1 MKCLPICL
9 LVGALYLT
17 AHCDSALEAVTE
29 DDSNVNIEYADP
41 SLLLNNI
48 QLSSKSTFARASA
61 YGGELTRMHFM
72 YGSTYQNAFNGSSFD
87 NIHSNAYTKV
97 FIDTQ
102 TLLSNTSSD
111 AFYNH
116 FGVAKILKAY
126 TMILMVDLFGDI
138 PYSKSLDGTELNPPL
153 QDDAF
158 IYEEA
163 LKLLDEAIID
173 LENPVSLPGTET
185 DLFFPNLSM
194 SERIQAWKR
203 VANTIKFK
211 AYLNTREPEHINQLL
226 SDGELIL
233 YHDHDFEFKYSTQQ
247 SNPDSR
253 HPSFARNYM
262 DNSWVFEMLANSYM
276 NMLLTD
282 KTFIDPR
289 INYYIYRQDIAE
301 DYLEDYFHSISPEHF
316 DEDDPFCLL
325 PYGYIGMDHLSSIC
339 IMYISHLPIAT
350 YGIYPAGGAFDED
363 KGGFADSHLGLQ
375 GAGIEPILLS
385 AFTHFMIAEAELLLR
400 NNPSNAR
407 ASLQTALEHS
417 FNKVADFGQPFAA
430 GTPFE
435 ITDSTISA
443 YQAVVL
449 ERFDAAPTSSE
460 KMRVIAREYYFAL
473 WGNGYEAYN
482 LMRRTG
488 FPDRDDNLQPALT
501 PSSGNWP
508 RSVLYPASMVNR
520 NDNVEQKTM
529 DDMLQGPFW
538 DPSKGSTK
546 FNF

>member
-1 MKCLPICL
+1 
-9 LVGALYLT
+9 
-17 AHCDSALEAVTE
+17 
-29 DDSNVNIEYADP
+29 
-41 SLLLNNI
+41 
-48 QLSSKSTFARASA
+48 
-61 YGGELTRMHFM
+61 
-72 YGSTYQNAFNGSSFD
+72 
-87 NIHSNAYTKV
+87 
-97 FIDTQ
+97 
-102 TLLSNTSSD
+102 
-111 AFYNH
+111 
-116 FGVAKILKAY
+116 
-126 TMILMVDLFGDI
+126 
-138 PYSKSLDGTELNPPL
+138 
-153 QDDAF
+153 
-158 IYEEA
+158 
-163 LKLLDEAIID
+163 
-173 LENPVSLPGTET
+173 
-185 DLFFPNLSM
+185 
-194 SERIQAWKR
+194 
-203 VANTIKFK
+203 
-211 AYLNTREPEHINQLL
+211 
-226 SDGELIL
+226 
-233 YHDHDFEFKYSTQQ
+233 
-247 SNPDSR
+247 
-253 HPSFARNYM
+253 
-262 DNSWVFEMLANSYM
+262 
-276 NMLLTD
+276 
-282 KTFIDPR
+282 
-289 INYYIYRQDIAE
+289 
-301 DYLEDYFHSISPEHF
+301 
-316 DEDDPFCLL
+316 
-325 PYGYIGMDHLSSIC
+325 MDHLSSIC
-339 IMYISHLPIAT
+339 YMYVSHSPIAT
-350 YGIYPAGGAFDED
+350 YGIYPAGGAFDEG
-363 KGGFADSHLGLQ
+363 KGGYTASDLGLQ

-417 FNKVADFGQPFAA
+417 FNKVANFGQPFAA

-501 PSSGNWP
+501 PSPGNWP

>member
-1 MKCLPICL
+1 
-9 LVGALYLT
+9 
-17 AHCDSALEAVTE
+17 
-29 DDSNVNIEYADP
+29 
-41 SLLLNNI
+41 
-48 QLSSKSTFARASA
+48 
-61 YGGELTRMHFM
+61 
-72 YGSTYQNAFNGSSFD
+72 
-87 NIHSNAYTKV
+87 
-97 FIDTQ
+97 
-102 TLLSNTSSD
+102 
-111 AFYNH
+111 
-116 FGVAKILKAY
+116 
-126 TMILMVDLFGDI
+126 
-138 PYSKSLDGTELNPPL
+138 
-153 QDDAF
+153 
-158 IYEEA
+158 
-163 LKLLDEAIID
+163 
-173 LENPVSLPGTET
+173 
-185 DLFFPNLSM
+185 
-194 SERIQAWKR
+194 
-203 VANTIKFK
+203 
-211 AYLNTREPEHINQLL
+211 
-226 SDGELIL
+226 
-233 YHDHDFEFKYSTQQ
+233 
-247 SNPDSR
+247 
-253 HPSFARNYM
+253 
-262 DNSWVFEMLANSYM
+262 
-276 NMLLTD
+276 MLLTD
-282 KTFIDPR
+282 KAFIDPR
-289 INYYIYRQDIAE
+289 INYYIYRQFITSTDDFNE
-301 DYLEDYFHSISPEHF
+301 LFCISPFPPNHF
-316 DEDDPFCLL
+316 DEDDPYCRL
-325 PYGYIGMDHLSSIC
+325 PFGYSGRDHLSDDGIVD
-339 IMYISHLPIAT
+339 IFPNPIF
-350 YGIYPAGGAFDED
+350 GIYPAGGAFDEG
-363 KGGFADSHLGLQ
+363 KGSFADSHLGLQ

-501 PSSGNWP
+501 PSPGNWP

-520 NDNVEQKTM
+520 NDNVDQKTM

>member
-1 MKCLPICL
+1 
-9 LVGALYLT
+9 
-17 AHCDSALEAVTE
+17 
-29 DDSNVNIEYADP
+29 
-41 SLLLNNI
+41 
-48 QLSSKSTFARASA
+48 
-61 YGGELTRMHFM
+61 
-72 YGSTYQNAFNGSSFD
+72 
-87 NIHSNAYTKV
+87 
-97 FIDTQ
+97 
-102 TLLSNTSSD
+102 
-111 AFYNH
+111 
-116 FGVAKILKAY
+116 
-126 TMILMVDLFGDI
+126 
-138 PYSKSLDGTELNPPL
+138 
-153 QDDAF
+153 
-158 IYEEA
+158 
-163 LKLLDEAIID
+163 
-173 LENPVSLPGTET
+173 
-185 DLFFPNLSM
+185 
-194 SERIQAWKR
+194 
-203 VANTIKFK
+203 
-211 AYLNTREPEHINQLL
+211 
-226 SDGELIL
+226 
-233 YHDHDFEFKYSTQQ
+233 
-247 SNPDSR
+247 
-253 HPSFARNYM
+253 
-262 DNSWVFEMLANSYM
+262 
-276 NMLLTD
+276 MLLTD

-289 INYYIYRQDIAE
+289 INYFIYRQDIVTAE
-301 DYLEDYFHSISPEHF
+301 DFEKYSCFHSIPPEHF
-316 DEDDPFCLL
+316 DEDDPYLCL
-325 PYGYIGMDHLSSIC
+325 PYGYSGSDHLAGA
-339 IMYISHLPIAT
+339 PIIQEGPF
-350 YGIYPAGGAFDED
+350 YPIFGIYPVGGAFDED
-363 KGGFADSHLGLQ
+363 KGGYTASDLGLQ

-501 PSSGNWP
+501 PSPGNWP